1 MEMRFIASGGKSIA
15 DCLWSI
21 RLNYYRYLIIFDNN
35 TIQSLKD
42 GMEVG
47 KELELPED
55 CSYKLKH
62 LLDLFIT
69 PKRLRPFSR
78 LM

>member
-1 MEMRFIASGGKSIA
+1 MKFIAAGGKSIA
-15 DCLWSI
+15 DDLWST
-21 RLNYYRYLIIFDNN
+21 RLNYYRYFFVFDNN
-35 TIQSLKD
+35 TIQSLKK
-42 GMEVG
+42 GIVVG

>member
-1 MEMRFIASGGKSIA
+1 MKFIAASGKSIA
-15 DCLWSI
+15 DDLWSM
-21 RLNYYRYLIIFDNN
+21 RLNKYRHLFIFDSN
-35 TIQSLKD
+35 TIQSLKK
-42 GMEVG
+42 GIEVG

-69 PKRLRPFSR
+69 PERLRPLPR